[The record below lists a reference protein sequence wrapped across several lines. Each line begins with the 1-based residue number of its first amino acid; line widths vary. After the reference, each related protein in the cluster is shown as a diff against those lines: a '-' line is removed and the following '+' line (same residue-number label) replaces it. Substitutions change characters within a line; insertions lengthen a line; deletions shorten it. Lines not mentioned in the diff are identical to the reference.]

1 MDPASTNILKVNVQ
15 RFSMSDIDS
24 NKYINFVRMKKK
36 LNKMNSDDYDNKTN
50 GKVQDKVL

>member
-50 GKVQDKVL
+50 GKV

>member
-1 MDPASTNILKVNVQ
+1 MDNPTSTNILKVNVQ

-36 LNKMNSDDYDNKTN
+36 LNKMNSEEFKNENDKETN
-50 GKVQDKVL
+50 L